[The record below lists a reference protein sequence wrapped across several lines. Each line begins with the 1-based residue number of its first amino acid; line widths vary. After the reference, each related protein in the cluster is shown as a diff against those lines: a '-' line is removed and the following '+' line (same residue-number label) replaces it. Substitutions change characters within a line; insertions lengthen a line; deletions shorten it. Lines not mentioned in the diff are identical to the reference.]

1 MRTHPDNLPS
11 RRSMERQYE
20 ELFEDYEELLEHIWG
35 YRLRA
40 WGDIHQ
46 MTIDKIRADKAII
59 EEMKEKIDVW
69 EEERQED

>member
-1 MRTHPDNLPS
+1 MPRTHPDNLPS

-20 ELFEDYEELLEHIWG
+20 ELFDDYEELLEYVWG

-46 MTIDKIRADKAII
+46 MTLDKIQ
-59 EEMKEKIDVW
+59 EMKEKIDVLEQ
-69 EEERQED
+69 EESRED

>member
-1 MRTHPDNLPS
+1 MPRTHPDNLPS

-20 ELFEDYEELLEHIWG
+20 ELFDDYEELLEYVWG

-46 MTIDKIRADKAII
+46 MTLDKIQ
-59 EEMKEKIDVW
+59 EMKEQLNDD
-69 EEERQED
+69 ES